1 MLWNNLRRCS
11 TPPPIL
17 VPRVST
23 DFTVMGLFSSKMETN
38 LKNLSFQWTQGLI
51 LLWHAHSISS
61 IQCKNHFI
69 NSACLLHAYSW
80 VKYQPYSYH
89 HLFLVSEKK
98 FWVVLSIAIRITFLK
113 FHISA
118 NISLRDTRGPPLT
131 QLFGP
136 PEKNCVRGKTYL
148 HEEFVSTVC

>member
-1 MLWNNLRRCS
+1 MQLS
-11 TPPPIL
+11 K
-17 VPRVST
+17 VPAI
-23 DFTVMGLFSSKMETN
+23 FLSS
-38 LKNLSFQWTQGLI
+38 F
-51 LLWHAHSISS
+51 
-61 IQCKNHFI
+61 
-69 NSACLLHAYSW
+69 
-80 VKYQPYSYH
+80 
-89 HLFLVSEKK
+89 FLVSEKK
-98 FWVVLSIAIRITFLK
+98 FWVVLK